1 MHILLQYYVA
11 SVWEVLLNIYVIV
24 DPPPPPPPPSPTRAR
39 NNALS
44 RYMQSNNLDE
54 EFKR

>member
-24 DPPPPPPPPSPTRAR
+24 EPPPPPSPTRAR

>member
-24 DPPPPPPPPSPTRAR
+24 EPPTPAR